1 MKAVMLR
8 RFLPLAFLSAVAA
21 LSGGCAA
28 TAEEED
34 AEVAE
39 GELNSA
45 LDDPGKGVHTD
56 ALLVMRDGNVLSESY
71 GRGYD
76 ANTKHLSWSMAKT
89 IAGIL
94 VAQEIDRGTMSLSS
108 PIRTYVPEVSSPA
121 RVVDVLQMS
130 SGIAFNEEYSG
141 VPVTS
146 DATRMLYMEGPKT
159 GFAPFLT
166 KLPQR
171 ANAKPG
177 EHFYYSSG
185 DTNLLMAALRN
196 VAPTQEAYDAIPFER
211 FFTPLGISDATFE
224 QDSKGIFI
232 GSSYVYLKARDFG
245 KIGSLLVERGKLGEK
260 TIIPDWYFDLMSR
273 VAPGASSKALAGT
286 SQTRAYSSQVTTNLP
301 IPARGLPSEYADLPT
316 DALLM
321 IGHQGQL
328 VVASPSQKLVI
339 VRLAMDKGGA
349 FDRKAFFA
357 KVVRLVE
364 AKSGPLLT
372 ARKENPAQ
380 YAGAPPAPVEDADAE
395 RAKIADYL
403 KVPHLIRALAAKEFC
418 SCIKV
423 VGRSE
428 DACKDD
434 LRVSLPV
441 LPRLSVNDEGSVS
454 AVLGTGLMGKK
465 SVAVYRGPRLGC
477 TLTESE

>member
-1 MKAVMLR
+1 MLR
-8 RFLPLAFLSAVAA
+8 RFIPLAVLSAVAA
-21 LSGGCAA
+21 LSAGCAA
-28 TAEEED
+28 TSEQEEQ
-34 AEVAE
+34 EVAV
-39 GELNSA
+39 GELNSV
-45 LDDPGKGVHTD
+45 LDDPAKGVHTD
-56 ALLVMRDGNVLSESY
+56 ALLVMRDGKVLSESY

-76 ANTKHLSWSMAKT
+76 AETKHLSWSMAKT
-89 IAGIL
+89 VAGIL
-94 VAQEIDRGTMSLSS
+94 VAQEIDRGTMSLTR
-108 PIRTYVPEVSSPA
+108 PIRTYLPEVQSPA
-121 RVVDVLQMS
+121 RVVDALQMS

-146 DATRMLYMEGPKT
+146 DATRMLYMDGPKT
-159 GFAPFLT
+159 GFVPFLA

-171 ANAKPG
+171 ADAKPG
-177 EHFYYSSG
+177 DHFYYSSG
-185 DTNLLMAALRN
+185 DTNLLMAALRS
-196 VAPTQEAYDAIPFER
+196 VAPSQQAYDAVPFER
-211 FFTPLGISDATFE
+211 FFEPLGISDATFE
-224 QDSKGIFI
+224 QDSKGIFV
-232 GSSYVYLKARDFG
+232 GSSYIYLKARDFG
-245 KIGSLLVERGKLGEK
+245 KIGSLLVERGKLGGE

-273 VAPGASSKALAGT
+273 VAPGASTKALAGT
-286 SQTRAYSSQVTTNLP
+286 SQTRAYSSQLTTNLP

-339 VRLAMDKGGA
+339 VRLAMDKGSA
-349 FDRKAFFA
+349 FDRKQFLAR
-357 KVVRLVE
+357 VVRLVE

-380 YAGAPPAPVEDADAE
+380 YAGAAPAPAPDADAE
-395 RAKIADYL
+395 GAKIADYL

-428 DACKDD
+428 DECKDD

-441 LPRLSVNDEGSVS
+441 LPRLRVNEKDGSVS
-454 AVLGTGLMGKK
+454 AVLGTGLLGKK
-465 SVAVYRGPRLGC
+465 SVAVYRGPQLGC